1 MKGFLII
8 FEMLNTSINQLQ
20 THYMDIVVK
29 KVESGKQLDVIFAIR
44 QTVFVEEQEVD
55 PVLEYDEFEETSVH
69 FVAMIGDEPVG
80 TARWRRTP
88 NGIKLER
95 FAVLANHRNKGIGSA
110 IVEAVLSDLPNKNN
124 VYLHAQL
131 TACSLYSRFGFV
143 PEGEQFEE
151 AGIMH
156 YKMVLN

>member
-1 MKGFLII
+1 
-8 FEMLNTSINQLQ
+8 
-20 THYMDIVVK
+20 MDIVVH
-29 KVESGKQLDVIFAIR
+29 KVESGKQFDAIFAIR
-44 QTVFVEEQEVD
+44 QTVFVEEQNVD

-69 FVAMIGDEPVG
+69 FVAEIESEPVG

-95 FAVLANHRNKGIGSA
+95 FAVLSEHRNKGVGSV
-110 IVEAVLSDLPNKNN
+110 IVEAVLNDLPEKTN
-124 VYLHAQL
+124 VYLHSQL
-131 TACSLYSRFGFV
+131 SACNLYSRFGFQ

-156 YKMVLN
+156 YKMVLR

>member
-1 MKGFLII
+1 MKISV
-8 FEMLNTSINQLQ
+8 E
-20 THYMDIVVK
+20 
-29 KVESGKQLDVIFAIR
+29 KVESGKQFDAIFAIR

-69 FVAMIGDEPVG
+69 FVAVVYGIPAG

-95 FAVLANHRNKGIGSA
+95 FAVLSEYRNQGIGSV
-110 IVEAVLSDLPNKNN
+110 IVEAVLNDLPDKTN
-124 VYLHAQL
+124 VYLHSQL
-131 TACSLYSRFGFV
+131 SACSLYARFGFKE
-143 PEGEQFEE
+143 EGDQFEE

-156 YKMVLN
+156 YKMVLR

>member
-1 MKGFLII
+1 MEI
-8 FEMLNTSINQLQ
+8 EVQ
-20 THYMDIVVK
+20 
-29 KVESGKQLDVIFAIR
+29 KVESGKQFDAIFAIR

-55 PVLEYDEFEETSVH
+55 PALEYDEFEETSVH
-69 FVAMIGDEPVG
+69 FVALVNKQPVG

-95 FAVLANHRNKGIGSA
+95 FAVLPSYRNKGVGA
-110 IVEAVLSDLPNKNN
+110 VIVETVLADLPDKTN

-131 TACSLYSRFGFV
+131 AACNLYSRFGFK
-143 PEGEQFEE
+143 PEGPQFEE

-156 YKMVLN
+156 YKMVLRP

>member
-1 MKGFLII
+1 M
-8 FEMLNTSINQLQ
+8 E
-20 THYMDIVVK
+20 IVVQ
-29 KVESGKQLDVIFAIR
+29 KVESGKQFDAIFAIR

-69 FVAMIGDEPVG
+69 FVAVVDGHPVG

-95 FAVLANHRNKGIGSA
+95 FAVLPSHRNKGVGSV
-110 IVEAVLSDLPNKNN
+110 IVEAVLNDLPNKTN

-131 TACSLYSRFGFV
+131 TACSLYSRFGFKE
-143 PEGEQFEE
+143 EGPQFEE

-156 YKMVLN
+156 YKMVLRSV

>member
-1 MKGFLII
+1 M
-8 FEMLNTSINQLQ
+8 E
-20 THYMDIVVK
+20 VK
-29 KVESGKQLDVIFAIR
+29 VEKVESGKQFDAIFAIR

-55 PVLEYDEFEETSVH
+55 PALEYDEFEETSTH
-69 FVAMIGDEPVG
+69 FIATIGGVPVG

-95 FAVLANHRNKGIGSA
+95 FAVLGNYRNKGVGGA
-110 IVEAVLSDLPNKNN
+110 IVSAVLQDIPNKVN

-131 TACSLYSRFGFV
+131 AACNLYARFGFEA
-143 PEGEQFEE
+143 EGDQFEE

-156 YKMVLN
+156 YKMVLR